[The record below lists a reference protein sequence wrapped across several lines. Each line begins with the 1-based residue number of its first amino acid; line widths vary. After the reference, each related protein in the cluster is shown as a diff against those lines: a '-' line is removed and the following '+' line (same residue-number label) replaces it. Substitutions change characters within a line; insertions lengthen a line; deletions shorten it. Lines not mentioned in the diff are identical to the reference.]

1 MPSLP
6 FEYGI
11 FFEISHVVFVRRM
24 KIEEKVITQQLKS
37 SVMNFFYMLCEEF
50 EVIFKNLQNL
60 EKSQNRFTFSS

>member
-24 KIEEKVITQQLKS
+24 KIEEKSYYSAIEIICYELLLYA
-37 SVMNFFYMLCEEF
+37 MRG
-50 EVIFKNLQNL
+50 I
-60 EKSQNRFTFSS
+60 